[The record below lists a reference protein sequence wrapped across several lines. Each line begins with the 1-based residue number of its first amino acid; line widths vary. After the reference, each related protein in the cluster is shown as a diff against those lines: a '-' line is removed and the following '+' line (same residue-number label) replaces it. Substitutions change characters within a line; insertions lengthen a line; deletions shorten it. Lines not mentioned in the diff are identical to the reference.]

1 MVRDNQGE
9 SLTRGS
15 GPGPDVPGPS
25 RHNHCGMKSVDDQ
38 TISARGGRSG
48 HWSAAILASAVTVA
62 GVFGPAVGT
71 ASADTGG
78 ACLWA
83 GAPYAQGTTVVA
95 GGWTFTCGSAGTGDA
110 RWNRGSSAN
119 RPSTVAN
126 PGAAADPTGR
136 FSAGAIQPGTEYT
149 DYCVGEQLV
158 SGSDAMYEVVAEGA
172 GLRWRAVGPIAHWR
186 FDQGEGHVPTSQSA
200 SRCRMDPQY

>member
-1 MVRDNQGE
+1 
-9 SLTRGS
+9 
-15 GPGPDVPGPS
+15 
-25 RHNHCGMKSVDDQ
+25 MKSVDDQ
-38 TISARGGRSG
+38 AVSGRSG
-48 HWSAAILASAVTVA
+48 HARRCGAAILASVTAA
-62 GVFGPAVGT
+62 GLFGLSAGT

-78 ACLWA
+78 TCLWA
-83 GAPYAQGTTVVA
+83 GAPHAQGTTVVA
-95 GGWTFTCGSAGTGDA
+95 GGWNFTCGSAVDGSA

-119 RPSTVAN
+119 RAGTVAN

-158 SGSDAMYEVVAEGA
+158 SGSDAVYEVVADGA

-186 FDQGEGHVPTSQSA
+186 FDPGEGHIPTAQSA